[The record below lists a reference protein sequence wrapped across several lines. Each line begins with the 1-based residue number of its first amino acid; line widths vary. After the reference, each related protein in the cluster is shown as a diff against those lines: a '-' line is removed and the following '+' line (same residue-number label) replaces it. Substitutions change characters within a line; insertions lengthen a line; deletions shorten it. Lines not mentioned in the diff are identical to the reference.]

1 LQTMWTDYNTSNPG
15 KLHIVAAN
23 TQTQTIAALNGSTW
37 RTKFNPA
44 LTYFIADK
52 TMLGNTYAQFGN
64 GYVPMN
70 VVIGGGNRVVYSD
83 NDFPST
89 AIMDLAFMSLDI
101 YIENGIA
108 TTEINFGQ
116 QTIKDLTGCFTT
128 TNGQPIVYTVENV
141 ANPSLIS
148 ANIAGN
154 ALNLVANATTAGM
167 TKVKIKAT
175 AGAIHGFHEFAV
187 RIKDPNQFG
196 LLNADF
202 ESFPPIGWANSGW
215 AKGFGGVDG
224 SCAKADYQPAGT
236 KTLTTEAVTLPA
248 EITAMLNFDWKNN
261 DISKIVAHDSTF
273 CEITTDNGTTWTKLA
288 ILSASSPQNT
298 FVHVVKSLESYKG
311 QTVKLRW
318 RYKTDGSNSAYGVG
332 LDEVFVTYY
341 CDINETSS
349 PVDFKLLQ
357 NYPNPFNPSTTIS
370 FNLQSA
376 SNVKLAVY
384 NQAGAEVAV
393 ITESHLNQGAHSF
406 NFDGSKLNSGVY
418 YYTLTANNQQK
429 SGKML
434 LVK

>member
-1 LQTMWTDYNTSNPG
+1 MWTDYNTSNPG

-70 VVIGGGNRVVYSD
+70 VIIGGGNRVLYSG
-83 NDFPST
+83 NDMPTT
-89 AIMDLAFMSLDI
+89 ADIDEAIMSLDI
-101 YIENGIA
+101 YIENAIA
-108 TTEINFGQ
+108 TTEINLGQ
-116 QTIKDLTGCFTT
+116 QTTKDLTGCFTT
-128 TNGQPIVYTVENV
+128 SNGQPIVYTVENV
-141 ANPSLIS
+141 ANPSLVT

-154 ALNLVANATTAGM
+154 SLTLVANATTAGM

-175 AGAIHGFHEFAV
+175 AGAIYGYHEFTV
-187 RIKDPNQFG
+187 KIKDPNQIE

-202 ESFPPIGWANSGW
+202 EAFPPAGWVNSNW
-215 AKGFGGVDG
+215 AKGSGGVVG
-224 SCAKADYQPAGT
+224 SCAKAVYQPAGT
-236 KTLTTEAVTLPA
+236 KTLTTAAVTLPA
-248 EITAMLNFDWKNN
+248 DFTTKLDFDWKNN
-261 DISKIVAHDSTF
+261 DISKIVGKDSTF
-273 CEITTDNGTTWTKLA
+273 CEITTDNGTNWTKLA
-288 ILSASSPQNT
+288 VLSAASPQNA
-298 FVHVVKSLESYKG
+298 FVHVNKSLEAYKG
-311 QTVKLRW
+311 QTIKLRW
-318 RYKTDGSNSAYGVG
+318 RYKTDGSNAAYGVG
-332 LDEVFVTYY
+332 LDEVLLSYTGTGS
-341 CDINETSS
+341 INDSGS
-349 PVDFKLLQ
+349 PVDFTLLQ